1 LVSVSHNFMSSLTA
15 SFAMP
20 AAENPTVAVMDAV
33 FAHHGLNARYL
44 NCEVTPESL
53 GDAVRG
59 ALAMGF
65 VGFNCSLPHKVKVI
79 EFLDELAPSASII
92 RELRR
97 DQGRTTHRGEHRWQ
111 GLRRIAANSC

>member
-1 LVSVSHNFMSSLTA
+1 MAHNFMSALTA

-33 FAHHGLNARYL
+33 FAHHGLNARYI
-44 NCEVTPESL
+44 NCQVRPESL

-65 VGFNCSLPHKVKVI
+65 AGFNCSLPHKVHVI
-79 EFLDELAPSASII
+79 EFLDELAPAASII
-92 RELRR
+92 GAVNCVVIKCCRQRR
-97 DQGRTTHRGEHRWQ
+97 HAKR
-111 GLRRIAANSC
+111 